1 MPERALVRFWPPE
14 TVLKTSRLRTPLL
27 SIFFSTRSVLGSRQ
41 QQVLCLERNPLRL
54 YLSGQEL

>member
-27 SIFFSTRSVLGSRQ
+27 SIFFSTRSVLGFRQ
-41 QQVLCLERNPLRL
+41 QQVFCPKTNPLTL
-54 YLSGQEL
+54 CLSGQEL